1 MEGEMMPK
9 HFLAGVGLICLAL
22 TGTAQSP
29 TPLRQVQDQVNYLK
43 RLRTEA
49 LADGNKLNAARL
61 LDMAAR
67 ALRSLG
73 SFSADQQAEVAALD
87 SEAADLYLQ
96 ADQPMAAGLLYIAQG
111 NTEWEL
117 GNFEATMAVFV
128 QAERSF
134 EKSNSPCLK
143 IQASLGQARVLMLAS
158 ALQSDIDR
166 ANQILADSTKA
177 GRIGCRMGPMLMN
190 EVDMLA
196 RMAKMRSTGEFI
208 ETSQQKKKRAS
219 VTLRLVRF
227 AAEAFARDGDPN
239 SAGEV
244 LLRLAGNM
252 SSADAAE
259 AIKASI
265 DAGAFLESA
274 GNERGVAMAR
284 LEQGGRAG
292 GPEGKRLLDEAAGIF
307 ARIADERGLGLV
319 SVSRARL
326 VTRPPDWAKEISEAR
341 QHFERSESW
350 EDLAGVLRS
359 KAQSERD
366 GKDLKAAASSLLAES
381 QAWANSSNANNAD
394 LASGAAADAAR
405 ILCSVGDFTG
415 GRAAFRDA
423 LAYSS
428 FDYLL
433 TGPPS
438 ALMADLQ
445 ACTQNS
451 ITVVKPPAP
460 APPVILADQAALD
473 DLLTRLTP
481 IDAQL
486 GSAEAKFLS
495 GDLAGIR
502 ESATVAVARL
512 DEIDKEILAG
522 RFPGVPMMLTT
533 LHRTRSCRLLGQVY
547 LLMNHIKEAED
558 AYQCA
563 VRGILAGP
571 VFGDFGLTQELTTG
585 QLSPVGLFWG
595 NTENIEN
602 VLSGFQVAIQLS
614 PRLANSYPLR
624 QALEVL
630 MGPRLPEAQD
640 TFLSKLREARKVFMD
655 LGEVLA
661 VGHSWM
667 LEARLLGSQHPDTI
681 IQAARR
687 ALELIP
693 EGQLPATRFL
703 ASLSLFDAYSSQED
717 KRNDKTLEA
726 AALSVLIERAR
737 WAHGAGALM
746 APTSPLFSAQ
756 VVRAFLLG
764 HLASSPAR
772 HLEALGIADWDA
784 AALNWKPGVDTARR
798 SALGPLRKSI
808 ADMENR
814 TADHQDHQAE
824 RRSLAEAALYFS
836 HRVTQAFNASAVAP
850 RLENRAISSLADR
863 FGPILMLTESG
874 DGDAWGFLLRP
885 GATAVIVRKLSFSSE
900 AVDELLDALSAV
912 GSFDVP
918 SKKLWQSLIAPF
930 WDDIRPLTS
939 LSVVPLGVM
948 SRIPYSALMD
958 ENGRY
963 LFQQKPFSV
972 APSLEFLS
980 KRRSTA
986 ESAPARDL
994 TILSGGTVR
1003 QLSEQV
1009 VHELESLFP
1018 ESKRIPTADFSGYT
1032 TLAPDSG
1039 ILVMATHGVAEEGP
1053 SGTYLQIAST
1063 ADHDSHLRAFE
1074 IAETP
1079 LRAELVV
1086 LVACDALQGKDSS
1099 TSRDVDLASAFL
1111 DAGAKAVL
1119 APRWKLEAGA
1129 KTDSFLTDFFRV
1141 YSKSGNARDAI
1152 LEARRA
1158 SISRGDP
1165 PLLWAAWELIGI
1177 AER

>member
-1 MEGEMMPK
+1 MMPK
-9 HFLAGVGLICLAL
+9 QFLAGVGLICLAL

-73 SFSADQQAEVAALD
+73 SFSADQQDEVAALD

-96 ADQPMAAGLLYIAQG
+96 ADQAMAAGLPYIAQG

-158 ALQSDIDR
+158 ALQPDIDR

-177 GRIGCRMGPMLMN
+177 GRVGCRMGPMLMN

-196 RMAKMRSTGEFI
+196 RMAKMRSSGEFI

-307 ARIADERGLGLV
+307 SRIADERGLGLV

-326 VTRPPDWAKEISEAR
+326 VTRPQDWAKEISEAR

-381 QAWANSSNANNAD
+381 QAWANSSDANNAD

-405 ILCSVGDFTG
+405 ILCSLGDFAG

-433 TGPPS
+433 TGPPG

-451 ITVVKPPAP
+451 ITAVKPPARMA

-473 DLLTRLTP
+473 DLLSRLMP

-486 GSAEAKFLS
+486 SSAEAKFLS

-533 LHRTRSCRLLGQVY
+533 LHRTRSCRLLGQVD
-547 LLMNHIKEAED
+547 LLMNHIKDAED

-563 VRGILAGP
+563 VRGNLAGP
-571 VFGDFGLTQELTTG
+571 VFGGFGLTQELATG

-602 VLSGFQVAIQLS
+602 ILSGFQVAIQLS
-614 PRLANSYPLR
+614 PRLAKSYPLR

-640 TFLSKLREARKVFMD
+640 TFLSKLREAPPC
-655 LGEVLA
+655 
-661 VGHSWM
+661 
-667 LEARLLGSQHPDTI
+667 QH
-681 IQAARR
+681 
-687 ALELIP
+687 E
-693 EGQLPATRFL
+693 
-703 ASLSLFDAYSSQED
+703 
-717 KRNDKTLEA
+717 
-726 AALSVLIERAR
+726 
-737 WAHGAGALM
+737 
-746 APTSPLFSAQ
+746 
-756 VVRAFLLG
+756 
-764 HLASSPAR
+764 
-772 HLEALGIADWDA
+772 
-784 AALNWKPGVDTARR
+784 
-798 SALGPLRKSI
+798 
-808 ADMENR
+808 
-814 TADHQDHQAE
+814 
-824 RRSLAEAALYFS
+824 
-836 HRVTQAFNASAVAP
+836 
-850 RLENRAISSLADR
+850 
-863 FGPILMLTESG
+863 
-874 DGDAWGFLLRP
+874 
-885 GATAVIVRKLSFSSE
+885 
-900 AVDELLDALSAV
+900 
-912 GSFDVP
+912 
-918 SKKLWQSLIAPF
+918 
-930 WDDIRPLTS
+930 
-939 LSVVPLGVM
+939 
-948 SRIPYSALMD
+948 
-958 ENGRY
+958 
-963 LFQQKPFSV
+963 
-972 APSLEFLS
+972 
-980 KRRSTA
+980 
-986 ESAPARDL
+986 
-994 TILSGGTVR
+994 
-1003 QLSEQV
+1003 
-1009 VHELESLFP
+1009 
-1018 ESKRIPTADFSGYT
+1018 
-1032 TLAPDSG
+1032 
-1039 ILVMATHGVAEEGP
+1039 
-1053 SGTYLQIAST
+1053 
-1063 ADHDSHLRAFE
+1063 
-1074 IAETP
+1074 
-1079 LRAELVV
+1079 
-1086 LVACDALQGKDSS
+1086 
-1099 TSRDVDLASAFL
+1099 
-1111 DAGAKAVL
+1111 
-1119 APRWKLEAGA
+1119 
-1129 KTDSFLTDFFRV
+1129 
-1141 YSKSGNARDAI
+1141 
-1152 LEARRA
+1152 
-1158 SISRGDP
+1158 
-1165 PLLWAAWELIGI
+1165 
-1177 AER
+1177 